1 LGGPLA
7 SLTLGALLMLL
18 FIASPGSAWA
28 GVGELAGLGATCS
41 LALFLVS
48 IWPWH
53 AGGYRSDGAQLL
65 TILRHGPEYHRD
77 RALALIAGDWLKGIA
92 PRNWNPEHLRI
103 AASRADVS
111 RQHATACALNYLYC
125 VDNDFGSRPA
135 IGLEDWRPNL
145 PKTAARCPCGGG
157 SKSFTT
163 WPPTMRRAAS
173 VMHRHGV
180 DRRATDKVRRTRC
193 G

>member
-1 LGGPLA
+1 
-7 SLTLGALLMLL
+7 MLL

-48 IWPWH
+48 IWPWR